1 MISLVPFKGALNMGL
16 QSNLFRRV
24 ATYACKY
31 GAATDPD
38 GYSECTRPKL
48 AQLRN
53 VIRSLDL

>member
-1 MISLVPFKGALNMGL
+1 VPFKGALNMGL

-48 AQLRN
+48 AQWRN
-53 VIRSLDL
+53 LIRSLDL